1 MSEQETQD
9 RGEMDA
15 DESGEVE
22 AVEDADESGKVEAVE
37 FDQQEGNGG
46 EEDEVASPED
56 ELEAAR
62 AEAAANY
69 DRYLRSVA
77 ELDNYR
83 KRTVRMRTEAR
94 EDTLRDLLLQV
105 APVLDN
111 LHRALNQQ
119 TQDADSL
126 KQGVELICGQFNEVL
141 KGYGLAEIEAVGQS
155 FDPNLHEALAEVP
168 SAEHE
173 PGTVMEEM
181 EKGYKL
187 NDKVVRP
194 SRVVVSK
201 AIEEK

>member
-1 MSEQETQD
+1 MSEQETRD

-22 AVEDADESGKVEAVE
+22 AVES
-37 FDQQEGNGG
+37 DQQEGNGG
-46 EEDEVASPED
+46 EEGEVASPED

-69 DRYLRSVA
+69 DRYLRSIA

-155 FDPNLHEALAEVP
+155 FDPNLHEALADVP

>member
-1 MSEQETQD
+1 MSEQETRD
-9 RGEMDA
+9 RGETDA

-22 AVEDADESGKVEAVE
+22 AVES
-37 FDQQEGNGG
+37 DQQEGNSG
-46 EEDEVASPED
+46 EEGEVASPED

-62 AEAAANY
+62 AEAAANH

-141 KGYGLAEIEAVGQS
+141 KGYGLAEIEAVGQP

-187 NDKVVRP
+187 NDKVVRA

>member
-1 MSEQETQD
+1 MSEQETRD

-22 AVEDADESGKVEAVE
+22 TVES
-37 FDQQEGNGG
+37 DQQEGNGG
-46 EEDEVASPED
+46 EEGEVASLED

-69 DRYLRSVA
+69 DRYLRSIA

>member
-1 MSEQETQD
+1 MSEQETRD

-22 AVEDADESGKVEAVE
+22 AVES
-37 FDQQEGNGG
+37 DQQEGNGG
-46 EEDEVASPED
+46 EEGEVASPED

-69 DRYLRSVA
+69 DRYLRSIA

-126 KQGVELICGQFNEVL
+126 KQGVELIYGQFNEVL

-155 FDPNLHEALAEVP
+155 FDPNLHEALADVP

>member
-1 MSEQETQD
+1 MSEQETRD
-9 RGEMDA
+9 RGEKDA
-15 DESGEVE
+15 DQSGE
-22 AVEDADESGKVEAVE
+22 VEAVE

-46 EEDEVASPED
+46 EEGEVASPED

>member
-1 MSEQETQD
+1 MSEQETRD
-9 RGEMDA
+9 RGETDA

-22 AVEDADESGKVEAVE
+22 AVES
-37 FDQQEGNGG
+37 DQQEGNSG
-46 EEDEVASPED
+46 EEGEVGSPED
-56 ELEAAR
+56 ELEVAR
-62 AEAAANY
+62 AETAANY

-141 KGYGLAEIEAVGQS
+141 KGYGLAEIEAVGQA
-155 FDPNLHEALAEVP
+155 FNPNLHEALAEVP

-173 PGTVMEEM
+173 PGTVMEQM

>member
-1 MSEQETQD
+1 MSEQETRD

-22 AVEDADESGKVEAVE
+22 TVES
-37 FDQQEGNGG
+37 DQQEGNGG
-46 EEDEVASPED
+46 EEGEVASPED

-69 DRYLRSVA
+69 DRYLRSIA